1 MKMSPITNILLSY
14 LAGWVIVI
22 FTFFL
27 MGDLI
32 NFSENDIQP
41 IQVNLI
47 GSGSILTVMILTLT
61 NTVINHRKIRSG
73 RWFLYPTMLFSYGLW
88 LILIGFSYS
97 AVYLWILIFSLPLIF
112 FGVPILSFI
121 GYLIDRR
128 VIKKSL
134 QK

>member
-1 MKMSPITNILLSY
+1 MKLSPIKKILLSY
-14 LAGWVIVI
+14 LAAWVIVI
-22 FTFFL
+22 FTFIL
-27 MGDLI
+27 MGDSI

-41 IQVNLI
+41 MHVNLI
-47 GSGSILTVMILTLT
+47 GSGLTLTVMILTLT

-73 RWFLYPTMLFSYGLW
+73 RWFLYPIMIFSYVLW
-88 LILIGFSYS
+88 IILIGFSYS
-97 AVYLWILIFSLPLIF
+97 AVYLWMLFFSLPLIF

-128 VIKKSL
+128 VIKKTL

>member
-1 MKMSPITNILLSY
+1 MKLSPIKKILLSY
-14 LAGWVIVI
+14 LAAWVIVI
-22 FTFFL
+22 FTFIL
-27 MGDLI
+27 MGDSI

-41 IQVNLI
+41 MHVNLI
-47 GSGSILTVMILTLT
+47 GSGLTLTVMILTLT

-73 RWFLYPTMLFSYGLW
+73 RWFLYPLMHFSYVLW
-88 LILIGFSYS
+88 MILIGFSYS
-97 AVYLWILIFSLPLIF
+97 AVYLWMLIFSLPLIF

-128 VIKKSL
+128 VIKTSL

>member
-1 MKMSPITNILLSY
+1 MKISPITNILLSY

-22 FTFFL
+22 FTFIL

-88 LILIGFSYS
+88 LNLIGFSYS
-97 AVYLWILIFSLPLIF
+97 AVYLWILIFSLLLIF

>member
-1 MKMSPITNILLSY
+1 MKLSPIKKILLSY
-14 LAGWVIVI
+14 LAAWVIVI
-22 FTFFL
+22 FTFIL
-27 MGDLI
+27 MGDSI

-41 IQVNLI
+41 MHVNLI
-47 GSGSILTVMILTLT
+47 GSGLTLTVMILTLT

-73 RWFLYPTMLFSYGLW
+73 RWFLYPIMIFSYVLW
-88 LILIGFSYS
+88 IILIGFSYS
-97 AVYLWILIFSLPLIF
+97 AVYLWMLFFSLPLIF

-128 VIKKSL
+128 VIKTSL